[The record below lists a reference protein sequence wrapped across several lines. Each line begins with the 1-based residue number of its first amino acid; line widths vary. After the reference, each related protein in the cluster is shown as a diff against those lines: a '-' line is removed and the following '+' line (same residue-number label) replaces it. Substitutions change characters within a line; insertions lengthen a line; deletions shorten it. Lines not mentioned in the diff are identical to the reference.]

1 MPAQNNNKPAAMPAV
16 PSARVQMLLV
26 MMRQQQQTYGRKLA
40 G

>member
-1 MPAQNNNKPAAMPAV
+1 MPAQTNKKPAATPAR
-16 PSARVQMLLV
+16 PSSRVQMLLV